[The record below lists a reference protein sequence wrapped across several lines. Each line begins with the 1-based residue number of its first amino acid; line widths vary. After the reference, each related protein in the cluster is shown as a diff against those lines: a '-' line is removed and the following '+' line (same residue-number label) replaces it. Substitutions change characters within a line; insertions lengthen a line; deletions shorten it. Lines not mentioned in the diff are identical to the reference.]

1 MKELIWCLNT
11 HIMEEFTDHT
21 IVNVVLHLITL
32 FTKSAE
38 TANILFNNSK
48 ILAYIFGK
56 LREPEKSTAA
66 GDATTSA
73 SQPYNEETIKLATLA
88 LSRLSSKFDRDQINP
103 NHYME

>member
-1 MKELIWCLNT
+1 MKGLIDCLNT

-38 TANILFNNSK
+38 TANILFNNQK

-56 LREPEKSTAA
+56 LREPE
-66 GDATTSA
+66 
-73 SQPYNEETIKLATLA
+73 EEELENN
-88 LSRLSSKFDRDQINP
+88 QIP
-103 NHYME
+103 PHA